1 VSVLNKR
8 LPTVVGRRPRI
19 GLLGGSFNPAHKG
32 HLHISRLALK
42 HLDLDAV
49 WWLVSPQNPLKSTE
63 GMAPMEERL
72 ARAVALAKDRKIWVT
87 DIESTLGTHY
97 TIDTLAALKGH
108 FPQARFVWII
118 GADNLIQMSHWKNWT
133 AIFEAVVVAVFA
145 RPDYSSKA
153 LTSTAAKRFA
163 RRRINQLQAAGL
175 IELTPPA
182 WSFLCIPLSAASATK
197 IRNGTSDDWQR
208 ATRNKEFNHTK
219 K

>member
-1 VSVLNKR
+1 
-8 LPTVVGRRPRI
+8 
-19 GLLGGSFNPAHKG
+19 
-32 HLHISRLALK
+32 
-42 HLDLDAV
+42 
-49 WWLVSPQNPLKSTE
+49 
-63 GMAPMEERL
+63 MEERL

-153 LTSTAAKRFA
+153 LISTAAKRFA
-163 RRRINQLQAAGL
+163 RRRIHQSQAAGL
-175 IELTPPA
+175 IELNPPA
-182 WSFLCIPLSAASATK
+182 WTFLSIPMSTASATK
-197 IRNGTSDDWQR
+197 IRNGTSDNWQR
-208 ATRNKEFNHTK
+208 ALKKKEINHS
-219 K
+219 